1 MTYEEEITDDLTQ
14 RRMHQLIFNAVRSG
28 VKMSEDI
35 YITMSLEKMEEALN
49 NSTRVRST
57 DRFGVVCYDLPM
69 GSVTLLAISEETN
82 IVTVHQ

>member
-1 MTYEEEITDDLTQ
+1 MIYEEEITDDLTESQ
-14 RRMHQLIFNAVRSG
+14 MCQLIFNAVRSG

-35 YITMSLEKMEEALN
+35 YVTMSLEKMKELLY
-49 NSTRVRST
+49 NSVHFRLTK
-57 DRFGVVCYDLPM
+57 RFGVVCYELPM

>member
-1 MTYEEEITDDLTQ
+1 MIYEEEITDDLTE
-14 RRMHQLIFNAVRSG
+14 RRMYQLIFNAVRSG

-35 YITMSLEKMEEALN
+35 YITMSLEKMEEALH
-49 NSTRVRST
+49 NSMRVRLT
-57 DRFGVVCYDLPM
+57 KRFGVVCYELPM

>member
-1 MTYEEEITDDLTQ
+1 MIYEEEVTDDLTE
-14 RRMHQLIFNAVRSG
+14 RRMCQLIFNAVRSG

-35 YITMSLEKMEEALN
+35 YITMSLEKMEEALH
-49 NSTRVRST
+49 NSIRVRFT
-57 DRFGVVCYDLPM
+57 KRFGVVCYDLPM

>member
-1 MTYEEEITDDLTQ
+1 MIYEEEITDVLTE
-14 RRMHQLIFNAVRSG
+14 RRMYQLVFNAVRSG
-28 VKMSEDI
+28 FKMSEDI